1 MSRLRTAAALLA
13 TALVTVGLATTGG
26 PGFPGAAAPAAATTT
41 HRVLFD
47 NSKAETAGNADWIV
61 SKVQPDPLGEN
72 AHPTTDKNWTGAL
85 SSWGIA
91 LQQTGQ
97 YSLKTLPPGGT
108 FTFGTGAPLDLANFD
123 TVVIPEPNIRF
134 TPDEKAAL
142 MHFVQNGGGLF
153 LISDHTMS
161 DRNNDGIDSPAIIND
176 LFTDN
181 GVDNSDPF
189 GFSVDLTKIHDENPR
204 AVDDPADP
212 VLHGPFGTV
221 TGSIIRDGTTMTLH
235 PADNPAVRGIVY
247 RPGSSGDTGAFFVT
261 STFGNGRIAAWGDS
275 SPPED
280 GTGQPNNALHDG
292 WNDPAGT
299 DAALALNATAWLS
312 KA

>member
-13 TALVTVGLATTGG
+13 AALVTVGLTA
-26 PGFPGAAAPAAATTT
+26 PGAPVTPAASAAET

-47 NSKAETAGNADWIV
+47 NSKAETAGNADWII
-61 SKVQPDPLGEN
+61 STAQPDPLAQN
-72 AHPTTDKNWTGAL
+72 PAPTTDKNWTGAL

-91 LQQTGQ
+91 LQQTGE

-108 FTFGTGAPLDLANFD
+108 FTFGTDAPLDLANFD

-134 TPDEKAAL
+134 SADEKAAL
-142 MHFVQNGGGLF
+142 MHFVQEGGGLF
-153 LISDHTMS
+153 VIVDHTMS

-176 LFTDN
+176 LFTNN
-181 GVDNSDPF
+181 GVDNTDPF
-189 GFSVDLTKIHDENPR
+189 GFSVDLANIPNENPR

-221 TGSIIRDGTTMTLH
+221 TGSIIRAGTTFTLD
-235 PADNPAVRGIVY
+235 PADNPEVKGIVY
-247 RPGSSGDTGAFFVT
+247 RPGFSGNTGAFFVT
-261 STFGNGRIAAWGDS
+261 STFGDGRIAAWGDS
-275 SPPED
+275 SPPD
-280 GTGQPNNALHDG
+280 DDTGQPNNNLHDG

-299 DAALALNATAWLS
+299 NAALALNATAWLS
-312 KA
+312 EA

>member
-1 MSRLRTAAALLA
+1 MSRLSTAAALLA
-13 TALVTVGLATTGG
+13 TALVTVGLTA
-26 PGFPGAAAPAAATTT
+26 PGAPAPTASAAPTV

-47 NSKAETAGNADWIV
+47 NSKAETAGNADWII
-61 SKVQPDPLGEN
+61 STAQPDPLAQN
-72 AHPTTDKNWTGAL
+72 AHPTADKDWTGAL
-85 SSWGIA
+85 SSWGVA
-91 LQQTGQ
+91 LQQTGE
-97 YSLKTLPPGGT
+97 YSLKTLPPGGA
-108 FTFGTGAPLDLANFD
+108 FTFGTANPLDLANFD
-123 TVVIPEPNIRF
+123 TVVIDEPNIKF
-134 TPDEKAAL
+134 TADEKAAL

-161 DRNNDGIDSPAIIND
+161 DRNNDGIDSPEIIND

-189 GFSVDLTKIHDENPR
+189 GFSVDLANVHNENPR
-204 AVDDPADP
+204 AVEDPSDP

-235 PADNPAVRGIVY
+235 PDANPTVKGIVY
-247 RPGSSGDTGAFFVT
+247 RPGSSGNTGAFFVT
-261 STFGNGRIAAWGDS
+261 STFGDGRIAAWGDS
-275 SPPED
+275 SPPD
-280 GTGQPNNALHDG
+280 DDTGQPHNNLHDG

-299 DAALALNATAWLS
+299 NAALALNATAWLS